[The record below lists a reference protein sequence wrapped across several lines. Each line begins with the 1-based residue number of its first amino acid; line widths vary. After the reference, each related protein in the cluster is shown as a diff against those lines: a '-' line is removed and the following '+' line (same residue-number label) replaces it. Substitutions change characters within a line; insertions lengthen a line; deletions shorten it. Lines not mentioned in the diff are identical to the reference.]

1 MKRVALAAIAATA
14 MATAALPAVSP
25 AAPTAKKADKSDK
38 AATKLANAVTVDGI
52 MRHERAL
59 ANIAERNGGTRVS
72 GSPGFD
78 RSRDYVVNTLQNAG
92 WNVQVQPFTFPYFQ
106 ELSPAAFERTAPD
119 QHTYSGDEFS
129 IMEYSGSGDV
139 TADVEAVDLTLPPSA
154 DPNGSTSGCE
164 ASDFSGFTAG
174 DVALVQRGTCPFG
187 DKVANA
193 QAAGASAVLIFNEG
207 QPGRTE
213 VLAGTLGAPA
223 TIPALGLS
231 FDAGNALAAQVAN
244 GPVTVHIT
252 TSTLSETRTTYNVI
266 ADAPDTGRTD
276 HTVVV
281 GSHLDS
287 VAAGPG
293 INDDGSGTSQDV
305 EIALRYGK
313 AIKNPRNH
321 LRFLFFGAE
330 EEGLLGSSHY
340 VDSLDQASRDD
351 IMAMVDLDMMA
362 SPNYARFVYD
372 GDGSDNPGEEGPVG
386 SDIIESLFTN
396 YWSGR
401 GLASET
407 TPFDGRSDYVA
418 FTDVGIP
425 AGSIFAGAEV
435 VKTPEQV
442 ARYGGTAGVAF
453 DRCYHQACD
462 TLANLNR
469 QAMDE
474 FSDASAYVT
483 GKLVMRE
490 NDLSDNTESLK
501 AKRAAPQRDY
511 HGPSLVR

>member
-1 MKRVALAAIAATA
+1 MKRGALAVIAVCA
-14 MATAALPAVSP
+14 MAPSALPAVSS
-25 AAPTAKKADKSDK
+25 AAPKAKKADKSDK
-38 AATKLANAVTVDGI
+38 VATKLANAVTVNGI
-52 MRHERAL
+52 LRHERAL

-78 RSRDYVVNTLQNAG
+78 KSRDYVVNTLQNAG
-92 WNVQVQPFTFPYFQ
+92 WDVNVQPFEFPYFQ
-106 ELSPAAFERTAPD
+106 ELSPSSLERTAPD
-119 QHTYSGDEFS
+119 AKTYTDDEFDT
-129 IMEYSGSGDV
+129 MEYSGSGDV
-139 TADVEAVDLTLPPSA
+139 TADVQAVDLTLPPSPEA
-154 DPNGSTSGCE
+154 NGSTSGCE

-174 DVALVQRGTCPFG
+174 NIALVQRGTCAFG

-193 QAAGASAVLIFNEG
+193 EQAGASAVLIFNEG
-207 QPGRTE
+207 QPGREE
-213 VLAGTLGAPA
+213 VLNGTLGGPA
-223 TIPALGLS
+223 NIPAIGLS
-231 FDAGNALAAQVAN
+231 FAEGNNLATLLQS
-244 GPVTVHIT
+244 GTVTIHVT

-266 ADAPDTGRTD
+266 ADAPDGGRTD

-293 INDDGSGTSQDV
+293 INDDGSGSSQDL
-305 EIALRYGK
+305 EIALQYEK
-313 AIKNPRNH
+313 AVKNPKNH

-340 VDSLDQASRDD
+340 VESLDQAARDD

-372 GDGSDNPGEEGPVG
+372 GDGSDFPGNEGPTG
-386 SDIIESLFTN
+386 SDVIEALFTN
-396 YWSGR
+396 YWAGR

-407 TPFDGRSDYVA
+407 IPFDGRSDYVA

-425 AGSIFAGAEV
+425 AGGIFAGAEG
-435 VKTPEQV
+435 VKTAEQ
-442 ARYGGTAGVAF
+442 AAKYGGTAGVPY
-453 DRCYHQACD
+453 DPCYHQACD
-462 TLANLNR
+462 TLANLNH

-474 FSDASAYVT
+474 FADASSFVT

-490 NDLSDNTESLK
+490 NDLTDNTESLK
-501 AKRAAPQRDY
+501 AKRNVQRDH
-511 HGPSLVR
+511 HGPHLVR

>member
-1 MKRVALAAIAATA
+1 VKRVALAAVAAAA
-14 MATAALPAVSP
+14 MASVALPAAAP
-25 AAPTAKKADKSDK
+25 AAKADRSDK
-38 AATKLANAVTVDGI
+38 VATKLADAVTVDGI
-52 MRHERAL
+52 MRHERAF
-59 ANIAERNGGTRVS
+59 ANIAQRNGGTRVS

-78 RSRDYVVNTLQNAG
+78 RSRDYVVSTLQNAG
-92 WNVQVQPFTFPYFQ
+92 WGVQVQPFTFPYFQ

-119 QHTYSGDEFS
+119 QHTYTSDEFA

-139 TADVEAVDLTLPPSA
+139 TANVEAVDLTLPPSP

-164 ASDFSGFTAG
+164 ASDFAGFTAG
-174 DVALVQRGTCPFG
+174 DIALVQRGTCSFG
-187 DKVANA
+187 QKVANA
-193 QAAGASAVLIFNEG
+193 QDAGASAVLIFNEG

-213 VLAGTLGAPA
+213 VLAGTLGEPE

-231 FDAGNALAAQVAN
+231 FDAGNALAQQIAN
-244 GPVTVHIT
+244 GPVTVHVT

-266 ADAPDTGRTD
+266 ADAPDSGRTD

-293 INDDGSGTSQDV
+293 INDDGSGSAQDL

-313 AIKNPRNH
+313 AVKKPNNH

-330 EEGLLGSSHY
+330 EEGLLGSTHY

-372 GDGSDNPGEEGPVG
+372 GDGTDFPGNEGPVG

-396 YWSGR
+396 YWASR

-407 TPFDGRSDYVA
+407 IPFDGRSDYVA

-425 AGSIFAGAEV
+425 AGGIFAGAEGI
-435 VKTPEQV
+435 KTPEQ
-442 ARYGGTAGVAF
+442 AAKFGGTAGEAF

-462 TLANLNR
+462 DLGNLNR
-469 QAMDE
+469 QSMDE
-474 FSDASAYVT
+474 FADASAFVT

-490 NDLSDNTESLK
+490 NDLTDNTESLK
-501 AKRAAPQRDY
+501 AKRSAPQRDY